1 MNQMTENQA
10 KRLAAKFADSEYVAK
25 RIKHTIHWGIWCVPS
40 DAWVECDP
48 KDIEAV
54 TWSD

>member
-1 MNQMTENQA
+1 MNQMTEYQA